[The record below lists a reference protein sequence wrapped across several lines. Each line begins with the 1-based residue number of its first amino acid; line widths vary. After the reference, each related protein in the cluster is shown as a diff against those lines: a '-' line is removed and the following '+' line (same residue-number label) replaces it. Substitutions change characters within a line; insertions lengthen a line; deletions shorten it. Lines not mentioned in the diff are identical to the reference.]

1 MKTKELK
8 KHYQELASCWM
19 QLWVAPMQLLTW
31 GLGFSVVFTIP
42 SSLLPSLDSLSLLE
56 AIMSFEVFVPQQP
69 FFPQVSQIS
78 WENNQDILREQSW
91 KGKCVVFLK
100 YRNRYLT
107 QGATLSCHLQI
118 WDNINININ
127 NSFSPV
133 PGCLGTKLR
142 RIKVSVV
149 FLVDGGTLIPVRPQ
163 QAVTK

>member
-19 QLWVAPMQLLTW
+19 QFWVAPMQLLTW
-31 GLGFSVVFTIP
+31 GFIGVFCCFYNSKLPPALPGFTVFTGSNNELWGICTTTA
-42 SSLLPSLDSLSLLE
+42 SFSPSLS
-56 AIMSFEVFVPQQP
+56 
-69 FFPQVSQIS
+69 
-78 WENNQDILREQSW
+78 DILREQSW

-100 YRNRYLT
+100 YRNKYLT

-118 WDNINININ
+118 WDNININ

>member
-1 MKTKELK
+1 M
-8 KHYQELASCWM
+8 
-19 QLWVAPMQLLTW
+19 
-31 GLGFSVVFTIP
+31 GFSVVFTIP
-42 SSLLPSLDSLSLLE
+42 SSLLPSLDSLSSLE
-56 AIMSFEVFVPQQP
+56 AIMSIEIFVPQQP
-69 FFPQVSQIS
+69 LFPPSLS
-78 WENNQDILREQSW
+78 DILREQSW

-133 PGCLGTKLR
+133 PGFLGTKLR